1 LGDAPGAGFT
11 HGAACR
17 QEEFLRRSVMI
28 DVYGMS
34 SPNVVKIT
42 IMLEELQLPYRQHH
56 VNVFAGEQ
64 HEPQFL
70 KISPNNKVPVILDED
85 GAEGAPLAVFESGAI
100 LIYLAEKTGRLL
112 PKQGAART
120 TVLEW
125 LMVQLSAVGPMFGQL
140 VHFTR
145 YAPAGNDYSVKR
157 YTSEVRRLFGVL
169 EQRLAQV
176 SYLGGAEYSVADI
189 ATWPWI
195 RTAQGIYPWLTAAA
209 GEAAALAPWP
219 SLHSWFTRIGARAAV
234 ERGVASGERFLD
246 RDRAAFGSADPDAFD
261 RFFNRGKYQR

>member
-1 LGDAPGAGFT
+1 
-11 HGAACR
+11 
-17 QEEFLRRSVMI
+17 MI

-42 IMLEELQLPYRQHH
+42 IMLEEVGLPYRQHH

-64 HEPQFL
+64 HTPQFL
-70 KISPNNKVPVILDED
+70 KISPNGKVPVILDED
-85 GAEGAPLAVFESGAI
+85 GPGGVPLGVFESGAI
-100 LIYLAEKTGRLL
+100 LLYLAEKSGRLL
-112 PKQGAART
+112 PASGAART

-125 LMVQLSAVGPMFGQL
+125 LMVQLASVGPMFGQL

-145 YAPAGNDYSVKR
+145 YAPAGNEYGLRR

-169 EQRLAQV
+169 ERRLAQ
-176 SYLGGAEYSVADI
+176 STYLGGEYSIADV

-195 RTAQGIYPWLTAAA
+195 RTASTIFPWLTQAAESGPA
-209 GEAAALAPWP
+209 LREWPALAR
-219 SLHSWFTRIGARAAV
+219 WFALIGARPAV
-234 ERGVASGERFLD
+234 ARGVTSGERFLE
-246 RDRAAFGSADPDAFD
+246 RDRAAFGAADPDAFD